1 MGYTNY
7 WYQERPFTDT
17 EWAVIKA
24 EYHYL
29 IGQHELESG
38 MSELLFVDETDAHFS
53 VKLHHKEIILN
64 GIGKGSHETF
74 CLYKDGNLERIS
86 LYEDDDIH
94 YNFCKTAEKAYDI
107 IVWHLLMTARVVA
120 PDAISIKRDRV
131 ESQEFFCNPDR
142 RDKYET

>member
-1 MGYTNY
+1 M
-7 WYQERPFTDT
+7 
-17 EWAVIKA
+17 
-24 EYHYL
+24 
-29 IGQHELESG
+29 
-38 MSELLFVDETDAHFS
+38 
-53 VKLHHKEIILN
+53 
-64 GIGKGSHETF
+64 
-74 CLYKDGNLERIS
+74 ERIS